1 MLVKRLVYFRQAAA
15 GTHADGEIARIVV
28 LNAIQPAS
36 VQQDVN
42 PRRNIADGLL
52 RESAAGHNHKIF
64 FRCQGNHRGHLA
76 RRSRRHCDLWRSF
89 VNGELR
95 QRFGIF
101 RDVFS
106 AANGRQ
112 FARNRRCRH
121 GSVHAGGPIRAA

>member
-1 MLVKRLVYFRQAAA
+1 MLAESPIDLRQAAA
-15 GTHADGEIARIVV
+15 GAHADGEIARIVV

-52 RESAAGHNHKIF
+52 REAAAGHNHKIF
-64 FRCQGNHRGHLA
+64 FRSQGNDSGYLA
-76 RRSRRHCDLWRSF
+76 RRSRRHRDLRNSF

-95 QRFGIF
+95 QRFGVF

-112 FARNRRCRH
+112 FARN
-121 GSVHAGGPIRAA
+121 